1 MRLDGRVAQTDP
13 PAGPPDEGGR
23 RGARDDGGPYESP
36 FAERGSAGGGHPNGG
51 SDDYAGTGT
60 GGNDGGSFGPGGDP
74 GRGNGTG
81 HRDDGDGPPHD
92 STRTMPPPPTS
103 GQRVRRA
110 AGATGRA
117 ARSAAAGTSRA
128 ARGSANRLHRAAE
141 AKGAGQT
148 GLSRLIELNAAS
160 AFADALVTVALAGT
174 LFFSASTSEARGNVA
189 LYLLLTMAP
198 FAIVAPVL
206 GPFLDRFSH
215 GRRWAIGFT
224 AATRGFLAW
233 VAADA
238 VIDGG
243 VWLYPAALGVLV
255 GQKAYAVTRAA
266 AVPRLLPEG
275 WTLVAANSRLQL
287 AATFGT
293 AAGAPIG
300 LALAQI
306 GDDWPLRAAF
316 FAYMG
321 TTILAILLPKRVD
334 LSEGEEAASLTEGDG
349 DETRGPTGKRK
360 FRVGPAVVRALRAN
374 TALRWLSGFMT
385 MFMAFVLREE
395 PVAGLDDLVL
405 LGIVAAA
412 AWLGSTVGSSV
423 GALVQARSPDR
434 TIMVLVGF
442 AAASTLV
449 TAVFWNLLTVILIGL
464 AAGFAQQL
472 GRLSLDAIVQRD
484 VPEKNRSNAFAR
496 SETLLQL
503 GWVAGGAVGIVLPL
517 IPWVG
522 MGTATLIMIGGLV
535 FAMQVRPQRRRPPA
549 PADRMHP
556 PSSQPAQHP
565 AQQPAPPPAR
575 TDDY

>member
-1 MRLDGRVAQTDP
+1 MPQTDP
-13 PAGPPDEGGR
+13 PDGAPEGG
-23 RGARDDGGPYESP
+23 GA
-36 FAERGSAGGGHPNGG
+36 
-51 SDDYAGTGT
+51 
-60 GGNDGGSFGPGGDP
+60 GDP
-74 GRGNGTG
+74 ARPGR
-81 HRDDGDGPPHD
+81 
-92 STRTMPPPPTS
+92 S
-103 GQRVRRA
+103 QKFRRA
-110 AGATGRA
+110 AGASARA
-117 ARSAAAGTSRA
+117 ARTAAAGTSRA
-128 ARGSANRLHRAAE
+128 AKVSANRLHQAAE
-141 AKGAGQT
+141 SKGAGKT

-174 LFFSASTSEARGNVA
+174 LFFSVSTTEARGNVA
-189 LYLLLTMAP
+189 LYLALTMAP
-198 FAIVAPVL
+198 FAVVAPVL

-224 AATRGFLAW
+224 AAGRGFLAW

-238 VIDGG
+238 VMDGG

-293 AAGAPIG
+293 AVGAPVGI
-300 LALAQI
+300 LLAQI

-316 FAYMG
+316 FAYVG
-321 TTILAILLPKRVD
+321 TTVLAILLPKQVD
-334 LSEGEEAASLTEGDG
+334 LSVGEAPASLSDG
-349 DETRGPTGKRK
+349 GENGSGK
-360 FRVGPAVVRALRAN
+360 FRVGTSVVRALRAN
-374 TALRWLSGFMT
+374 AALRWMSGFLT

-395 PVAGLDDLVL
+395 PVAGLDDIVL

-412 AWLGSTVGSSV
+412 AWLGSTAGSSV

-434 TIMVLVGF
+434 AVLVLVGF
-442 AAASTLV
+442 AAV
-449 TAVFWNLLTVILIGL
+449 TAAVTAIYWSLLTVVLVGL

-503 GWVAGGAVGIVLPL
+503 GWVVGGGVGIVLPL

-522 MGTATLIMIGGLV
+522 MTVAALVMVAGLV
-535 FAMQVRPQRRRPPA
+535 LAVRARPRPEA
-549 PADRMHP
+549 PVP
-556 PSSQPAQHP
+556 PVS
-565 AQQPAPPPAR
+565 PPPAAPPS
-575 TDDY
+575 

>member
-1 MRLDGRVAQTDP
+1 MAETDP
-13 PAGPPDEGGR
+13 LGGPPDEGGR
-23 RGARDDGGPYESP
+23 RGARDDGGRYESP
-36 FAERGSAGGGHPNGG
+36 FADRAASGGA
-51 SDDYAGTGT
+51 DDYT
-60 GGNDGGSFGPGGDP
+60 GGARPQDP
-74 GRGNGTG
+74 P
-81 HRDDGDGPPHD
+81 HEPPHD
-92 STRTMPPPPTS
+92 STRTMPPPPS
-103 GQRVRRA
+103 AGQRVRRA

-117 ARSAAAGTSRA
+117 ARTAAAGTSRA
-128 ARGSANRLHRAAE
+128 ARGGATRLHRAAE

-198 FAIVAPVL
+198 FAVVAPVL

-287 AATFGT
+287 AATLGT

-334 LSEGEEAASLTEGDG
+334 LSEGEEGASLTEGDD
-349 DETRGPTGKRK
+349 DEQHRMSRSGKRK

-405 LGIVAAA
+405 LGIVAAG
-412 AWLGSTVGSSV
+412 AWLGSTIGSSV

-434 TIMVLVGF
+434 TIIVLVGF
-442 AAASTLV
+442 GAASTLV
-449 TAVFWNLLTVILIGL
+449 TALFWNLLTVILIGL

-522 MGTATLIMIGGLV
+522 MGVATLVMVGGLV
-535 FAMQVRPQRRRPPA
+535 FALRVRPQRRRPDRH
-549 PADRMHP
+549 PADRTPP
-556 PSSQPAQHP
+556 PSA
-565 AQQPAPPPAR
+565 PAPPPAR
-575 TDDY
+575 LPDD

>member
-1 MRLDGRVAQTDP
+1 MAETDP
-13 PAGPPDEGGR
+13 LAGPPGEGGG
-23 RGARDDGGPYESP
+23 RGARGDGGAYESP
-36 FAERGSAGGGHPNGG
+36 FAGGEQASGNGHSGDNGRPPGGGHPPGNGQPPG
-51 SDDYAGTGT
+51 
-60 GGNDGGSFGPGGDP
+60 DGHSGGDD
-74 GRGNGTG
+74 R
-81 HRDDGDGPPHD
+81 
-92 STRTMPPPPTS
+92 TRSLPPPPPGPPST
-103 GQRVRRA
+103 GDRVRRA

-117 ARSAAAGTSRA
+117 ARSAASGTSRA
-128 ARGSANRLHRAAE
+128 ARFSANRLHRAAE
-141 AKGAGQT
+141 AQGAGKT

-174 LFFSASTSEARGNVA
+174 LFFSVSTTEARGNVA

-198 FAIVAPVL
+198 FAVVAPVL

-224 AATRGFLAW
+224 AASRGFLAW

-238 VIDGG
+238 VIGGG

-255 GQKAYAVTRAA
+255 GQKAYAVARAA

-293 AAGAPIG
+293 LFGAPVGIG
-300 LALAQI
+300 LAQI

-316 FAYMG
+316 FAYVG
-321 TTILAILLPKRVD
+321 TTVLAILLPKKVD
-334 LSEGEEAASLTEGDG
+334 LSIGEEPASLTEGDDDG
-349 DETRGPTGKRK
+349 SATVPGKPRK

-374 TALRWLSGFMT
+374 ATLRWLSGFMT
-385 MFMAFVLREE
+385 MFMAFVLREA

-412 AWLGSTVGSSV
+412 AWLGSTLGSSV

-434 TIMVLVGF
+434 TVMALVGF
-442 AAASTLV
+442 AAACTLV
-449 TAVFWNLLTVILIGL
+449 TALFWNLLTVILVGL

-503 GWVAGGAVGIVLPL
+503 GWVVGGGVGIVLPL
-517 IPWVG
+517 IPWLG
-522 MGTATLIMIGGLV
+522 MTVATIVMVGGLV
-535 FAMQVRPQRRRPPA
+535 FALRVR
-549 PADRMHP
+549 
-556 PSSQPAQHP
+556 
-565 AQQPAPPPAR
+565 PPAR
-575 TDDY
+575 TPSPSTPPPQRPEE

>member
-1 MRLDGRVAQTDP
+1 MRLDGCVAETDP
-13 PAGPPDEGGR
+13 LAGPPGEGGG
-23 RGARDDGGPYESP
+23 RGARGDGGSYESP
-36 FAERGSAGGGHPNGG
+36 FARGGQPRSGPSDNG
-51 SDDYAGTGT
+51 SSGTGSPDD
-60 GGNDGGSFGPGGDP
+60 GHAAGNGRPGPG
-74 GRGNGTG
+74 
-81 HRDDGDGPPHD
+81 HDDR
-92 STRTMPPPPTS
+92 TRSLPPPPPEPPS
-103 GQRVRRA
+103 ASERMRRA

-117 ARSAAAGTSRA
+117 AKSAATGTSRA
-128 ARGSANRLHRAAE
+128 ARFSANRLHRAAE

-174 LFFSASTSEARGNVA
+174 LFFSVSTTEARGNVA

-198 FAIVAPVL
+198 FAVVAPVL

-224 AATRGFLAW
+224 AAGRGFLAW

-238 VIDGG
+238 VIGGG

-255 GQKAYAVTRAA
+255 GQKAYAVARAA
-266 AVPRLLPEG
+266 AVPRVLPEG

-293 AAGAPIG
+293 LLGAPIG
-300 LALAQI
+300 IGLAQI

-316 FAYMG
+316 FAYVG
-321 TTILAILLPKRVD
+321 TTVLAILLPKKVD
-334 LSEGEEAASLTEGDG
+334 LSIGEEPASLTEGDG
-349 DETRGPTGKRK
+349 HESTAAGKPRK

-374 TALRWLSGFMT
+374 ATLRWLSGFMT
-385 MFMAFVLREE
+385 MFMAFVLREA

-405 LGIVAAA
+405 LGIVASA
-412 AWLGSTVGSSV
+412 AWVGSTLGSSV

-434 TIMVLVGF
+434 TVMALVAFG
-442 AAASTLV
+442 AASTLV
-449 TAVFWNLLTVILIGL
+449 TALFWNLLTVILVGL

-503 GWVAGGAVGIVLPL
+503 GWVVGGGVGIVLPL
-517 IPWVG
+517 IPWLG
-522 MGTATLIMIGGLV
+522 MTVATIVLAGGLV
-535 FAMQVRPQRRRPPA
+535 FALRVRA
-549 PADRMHP
+549 PART
-556 PSSQPAQHP
+556 PSP
-565 AQQPAPPPAR
+565 PAPPPQR
-575 TDDY
+575 PEE

>member
-1 MRLDGRVAQTDP
+1 VAETDP

-23 RGARDDGGPYESP
+23 RGARDDGGRYESP
-36 FAERGSAGGGHPNGG
+36 FAERGPSGGGHRNGG
-51 SDDYAGTGT
+51 R
-60 GGNDGGSFGPGGDP
+60 P
-74 GRGNGTG
+74 
-81 HRDDGDGPPHD
+81 GDGHPSGEAGDHAGGARPHDPPHD
-92 STRTMPPPPTS
+92 STRTMPPPPTT
-103 GQRVRRA
+103 GARVRRA

-117 ARSAAAGTSRA
+117 AKSAAAGTSRA
-128 ARGSANRLHRAAE
+128 ARVSANRLHRAAE

-198 FAIVAPVL
+198 FAVVAPVL

-287 AATFGT
+287 AATLGT
-293 AAGAPIG
+293 AAGAPVG

-316 FAYMG
+316 FAYVG
-321 TTILAILLPKRVD
+321 TTVLAILLPKRVD
-334 LSEGEEAASLTEGDG
+334 LSEGEEAASLTEGGED
-349 DETRGPTGKRK
+349 DTRPGGKPRK
-360 FRVGPAVVRALRAN
+360 FRVGPSVVRALRAN

-412 AWLGSTVGSSV
+412 AWLGSTIGSSV

-434 TIMVLVGF
+434 TIIVLVGF
-442 AAASTLV
+442 GAASTLV

-472 GRLSLDAIVQRD
+472 GRLSLDAVVQRD

-522 MGTATLIMIGGLV
+522 MGTATLIMLVGLV
-535 FAMQVRPQRRRPPA
+535 FALRVRPQRRTPA
-549 PADRMHP
+549 ATADRTPP
-556 PSSQPAQHP
+556 PSHP
-565 AQQPAPPPAR
+565 AQPAPPPAR
-575 TDDY
+575 TSDDY

>member
-1 MRLDGRVAQTDP
+1 
-13 PAGPPDEGGR
+13 
-23 RGARDDGGPYESP
+23 
-36 FAERGSAGGGHPNGG
+36 
-51 SDDYAGTGT
+51 
-60 GGNDGGSFGPGGDP
+60 
-74 GRGNGTG
+74 
-81 HRDDGDGPPHD
+81 
-92 STRTMPPPPTS
+92 MPPPPS
-103 GQRVRRA
+103 AGQRVRRA

-117 ARSAAAGTSRA
+117 ARTAAAGTSRA
-128 ARGSANRLHRAAE
+128 ARGGATRLHRAAE

-198 FAIVAPVL
+198 FAVVAPVL

-287 AATFGT
+287 AATLGT

-334 LSEGEEAASLTEGDG
+334 LSEGEEGASLTEGDD
-349 DETRGPTGKRK
+349 DEQHRMSRSGKRK

-405 LGIVAAA
+405 LGIVAAG
-412 AWLGSTVGSSV
+412 AWLGSTIGSSV

-434 TIMVLVGF
+434 TIIVLVGF
-442 AAASTLV
+442 GAASTLV
-449 TAVFWNLLTVILIGL
+449 TALFWNLLTVILIGL

-522 MGTATLIMIGGLV
+522 MGVATLVMVGGLV
-535 FAMQVRPQRRRPPA
+535 FALRVRPQRRRPDRH
-549 PADRMHP
+549 PADRTPP
-556 PSSQPAQHP
+556 PSA
-565 AQQPAPPPAR
+565 PAPPPAR
-575 TDDY
+575 LPDD

>member
-1 MRLDGRVAQTDP
+1 MPPTDP
-13 PAGPPDEGGR
+13 LHGPPGPPDEGGT
-23 RGARDDGGPYESP
+23 GEPAQ
-36 FAERGSAGGGHPNGG
+36 PNR
-51 SDDYAGTGT
+51 S
-60 GGNDGGSFGPGGDP
+60 
-74 GRGNGTG
+74 
-81 HRDDGDGPPHD
+81 
-92 STRTMPPPPTS
+92 
-103 GQRVRRA
+103 QRFRRA
-110 AGATGRA
+110 AGASARA
-117 ARSAAAGTSRA
+117 ARTAASGTSRA
-128 ARGSANRLHRAAE
+128 AKVSANRLHRAAE

-174 LFFSASTSEARGNVA
+174 LFFSVSTTEARGNVA
-189 LYLLLTMAP
+189 LYLALTMAP
-198 FAIVAPVL
+198 FAVVAPVL

-224 AATRGFLAW
+224 AAGRGFLAW

-238 VIDGG
+238 VMDDG

-266 AVPRLLPEG
+266 AVPRLLPPEG

-293 AAGAPIG
+293 LVGAPVG
-300 LALAQI
+300 VLLTQI

-316 FAYMG
+316 FAYVG
-321 TTILAILLPKRVD
+321 TTVLAILLPKRVD
-334 LSEGEEAASLTEGDG
+334 LSAGEESASLSDGGDG
-349 DETRGPTGKRK
+349 SGK

-374 TALRWLSGFMT
+374 AALRWMSGFLT

-395 PVAGLDDLVL
+395 PVAGLSDLLL

-412 AWLGSTVGSSV
+412 AWLGSTAGSSV

-434 TIMVLVGF
+434 TVLVLVGF
-442 AAASTLV
+442 AAASAAV
-449 TAVFWNLLTVILIGL
+449 TAVYWSLLTVVLVGL

-484 VPEKNRSNAFAR
+484 VPEQNRSNAFAR

-503 GWVAGGAVGIVLPL
+503 GWVVGGGVGIVLPL
-517 IPWVG
+517 VPWVG
-522 MGTATLIMIGGLV
+522 MTVATIVMAVGLV
-535 FAMQVRPQRRRPPA
+535 FALRVRPRA
-549 PADRMHP
+549 H
-556 PSSQPAQHP
+556 QPT
-565 AQQPAPPPAR
+565 PAPPPAR
-575 TDDY
+575 PDE

>member
-1 MRLDGRVAQTDP
+1 
-13 PAGPPDEGGR
+13 
-23 RGARDDGGPYESP
+23 
-36 FAERGSAGGGHPNGG
+36 
-51 SDDYAGTGT
+51 
-60 GGNDGGSFGPGGDP
+60 
-74 GRGNGTG
+74 
-81 HRDDGDGPPHD
+81 
-92 STRTMPPPPTS
+92 MPPPPPGPPS
-103 GQRVRRA
+103 ASERMRRA

-117 ARSAAAGTSRA
+117 ARSAASGTSRA
-128 ARGSANRLHRAAE
+128 AKVSANRLHRAAE
-141 AKGAGQT
+141 AQGAGKS

-160 AFADALVTVALAGT
+160 AFADTLVTVALAGT
-174 LFFSASTSEARGNVA
+174 LFFSVSTSEARGNVA

-198 FAIVAPVL
+198 FAVVAPVL

-224 AATRGFLAW
+224 AAGRGFLAW

-238 VIDGG
+238 VIDTG

-255 GQKAYAVTRAA
+255 GQKAYAVARAA

-293 AAGAPIG
+293 LIGAPVGIG
-300 LALAQI
+300 LAQI

-316 FAYMG
+316 FAYVG
-321 TTILAILLPKRVD
+321 TTVLAILLPKKVD
-334 LSEGEEAASLTEGDG
+334 LSTGEEPASLTEGDG
-349 DETRGPTGKRK
+349 DQTTATASGKPRK
-360 FRVGPAVVRALRAN
+360 FRVGPTVVRALRAN
-374 TALRWLSGFMT
+374 ATLRWLSGFMT

-405 LGIVAAA
+405 LGIVAAS
-412 AWLGSTVGSSV
+412 AWLGSTAGSSV

-434 TIMVLVGF
+434 TVMVLVGF
-442 AAASTLV
+442 GAASTLV
-449 TAVFWNLLTVILIGL
+449 AAVFWNLLTVILVGL

-503 GWVAGGAVGIVLPL
+503 GWVVGGGVGIVLPL
-517 IPWVG
+517 IPWLG
-522 MGTATLIMIGGLV
+522 MTVATLVLLGGLV
-535 FAMQVRPQRRRPPA
+535 FALRVRPAART
-549 PADRMHP
+549 
-556 PSSQPAQHP
+556 PS
-565 AQQPAPPPAR
+565 APPR
-575 TDDY
+575 E

>member
-1 MRLDGRVAQTDP
+1 MAETDP
-13 PAGPPDEGGR
+13 PAGPPGEGGR
-23 RGARDDGGPYESP
+23 RGAREGGGAYESP
-36 FAERGSAGGGHPNGG
+36 FAGRELPAGNGRPPGDADGAGEPGGNAHAGGSRH
-51 SDDYAGTGT
+51 A
-60 GGNDGGSFGPGGDP
+60 GGNAHAG
-74 GRGNGTG
+74 GNGT
-81 HRDDGDGPPHD
+81 R
-92 STRTMPPPPTS
+92 SMPPPPPGPPS
-103 GQRVRRA
+103 ASERMRRA

-117 ARSAAAGTSRA
+117 ARSAASGTSRA
-128 ARGSANRLHRAAE
+128 AKVSANRLHRAAE
-141 AKGAGQT
+141 AQGAGKS

-160 AFADALVTVALAGT
+160 AFADTLVTVALAGT
-174 LFFSASTSEARGNVA
+174 LFFSVSTSEARGNVA

-198 FAIVAPVL
+198 FAVVAPVL

-224 AATRGFLAW
+224 AAGRGFLAW

-238 VIDGG
+238 VIDTG

-255 GQKAYAVTRAA
+255 GQKAYAVARAA

-293 AAGAPIG
+293 LIGAPVGIG
-300 LALAQI
+300 LAQI

-316 FAYMG
+316 FAYVG
-321 TTILAILLPKRVD
+321 TTVLAILLPKKVD
-334 LSEGEEAASLTEGDG
+334 LSTGEEPASLTEGDG
-349 DETRGPTGKRK
+349 DQTTATASGKPRK
-360 FRVGPAVVRALRAN
+360 FRVGPTVVRALRAN
-374 TALRWLSGFMT
+374 ATLRWLSGFMT

-405 LGIVAAA
+405 LGIVAAS
-412 AWLGSTVGSSV
+412 AWLGSTAGSSV

-434 TIMVLVGF
+434 TVMVLVGF
-442 AAASTLV
+442 GAASTLV
-449 TAVFWNLLTVILIGL
+449 AAVFWNLLTVILVGL

-503 GWVAGGAVGIVLPL
+503 GWVVGGGVGIVLPL
-517 IPWVG
+517 IPWLG
-522 MGTATLIMIGGLV
+522 MTVATLVLLGGLV
-535 FAMQVRPQRRRPPA
+535 FALRVRPAART
-549 PADRMHP
+549 
-556 PSSQPAQHP
+556 PS
-565 AQQPAPPPAR
+565 APPR
-575 TDDY
+575 E